1 MIISGTDETSI
12 DTQISSYNN
21 LSDEAKNVISRIDT
35 HTYSGSN
42 REGLKETAQNAGKN
56 LWMSEVDGA
65 YTAGTNAGEMTAALG
80 LAQRMMTDVNGLE
93 SSAWILWNAI
103 DMHADSS
110 ETGQAWVNKGSN
122 NDYLSMDAL
131 ESKWKSKSSN
141 GYWGLAAADHDN
153 EEIALSM
160 KYYAYG
166 QFSRYIRPGYTII
179 GTSKGTTLAAYDPDE
194 NKAVVVAMNTSDA
207 DKTWKFDLSGF
218 NTMGDKVTAIRTSG
232 SLDSGEH
239 WADVSSQDDIVTDTE
254 NRNFTATLKANSIT
268 TYIIEGVSGIKDA
281 TQEEV
286 PEVEQVT
293 VEKDQVSSS
302 TPWNN
307 STTNI
312 AANVVD
318 GKYSTFFDGVSNGYV
333 TLDLKE
339 MTEIGAIA
347 YAPRSGYAGR
357 CVGATI
363 YGSEDGENW
372 TELYTIE
379 ETPSEGKDTIVY
391 YTDFNVN
398 EAPTCRYIKYAVGA
412 NGNCNLSELKVYRLL
427 HTTTKNL
434 TAHYDM
440 SVADGKLTDVSG
452 KGNDATL
459 HDITEASVA
468 TLRRGKRS
476 SL

>member
-1 MIISGTDETSI
+1 MIS
-12 DTQISSYNN
+12 
-21 LSDEAKNVISRIDT
+21 
-35 HTYSGSN
+35 
-42 REGLKETAQNAGKN
+42 AQNAGKN

-65 YTAGTNAGEMTAALG
+65 YTAGTHAGEMTAALG

-254 NRNFTATLKANSIT
+254 NRNFTATMKANSIT

-312 AANVVD
+312 AAMV
-318 GKYSTFFDGVSNGYV
+318 
-333 TLDLKE
+333 
-339 MTEIGAIA
+339 M
-347 YAPRSGYAGR
+347 
-357 CVGATI
+357 
-363 YGSEDGENW
+363 
-372 TELYTIE
+372 
-379 ETPSEGKDTIVY
+379 
-391 YTDFNVN
+391 
-398 EAPTCRYIKYAVGA
+398 
-412 NGNCNLSELKVYRLL
+412 
-427 HTTTKNL
+427 
-434 TAHYDM
+434 
-440 SVADGKLTDVSG
+440 
-452 KGNDATL
+452 
-459 HDITEASVA
+459 
-468 TLRRGKRS
+468 
-476 SL
+476 